1 MTPGRQDA
9 APETHCRYCG
19 TRIYPTD
26 ARCVG
31 CGRKLNPLARAAA
44 ETPPPTAPA
53 SPTASEAPVAAG
65 DRFAGAPAPA
75 PPPPLGAGVFAGL
88 LAIHLDCVRAGCTGR
103 VHVPTKLG
111 GEGMVYCPLC
121 RKTYLYVLGR
131 VLSPPEHENVGRGAL
146 RRWQLRYLPIDLAP
160 QEAVVTFMAPAE
172 LQIRVGDEFVFMHL
186 RDDPRQNVL
195 RNVTLD
201 REFRLQAPP
210 GCFPVLTALI
220 LGGGIVPV
228 LLRAVGR

>member
-1 MTPGRQDA
+1 MTPNWQDA
-9 APETHCRYCG
+9 APATHCRHCG

-31 CGRKLNPLARAAA
+31 CGRKLSPPARAAA
-44 ETPPPTAPA
+44 ETPPPSAPA
-53 SPTASEAPVAAG
+53 SPTASEAAVAATG
-65 DRFAGAPAPA
+65 RAAEAPASA
-75 PPPPLGAGVFAGL
+75 PPPPVGAGIFAGL
-88 LAIHLDCVRAGCTGR
+88 LAIHFDCVRAGCAGR
-103 VHVPTKLG
+103 VRVPTKLG

-131 VLSPPEHENVGRGAL
+131 VLAPPEHESVGRGAL
-146 RRWQLRYLPIDLAP
+146 RRWRLRYLPLEPAP
-160 QEAVVTFMAPAE
+160 QEAAVTFMAPAE
-172 LQIRVGDEFVFMHL
+172 LQIRVGDEFVFMYL

-210 GCFPVLTALI
+210 GCFPVLAALM